1 MKISTL
7 ACSIV
12 AGILSLSAV
21 GQNDNLEQV
30 SKQLQSAY
38 PELRSSDVQNL
49 NIDAS
54 HVSKPSGIKYV
65 YLNQTAN
72 GIRIKNSPIN
82 AAFDQENKLV
92 NLSGNPIDNVFSR
105 AESSEPSLSLKQ
117 AIESTIAKLGIQGSV
132 SVEQIEG
139 FKYSLVIDAGNYLHE
154 TKAELVY
161 WFTAEEELKLVWNF
175 NVDLPDETHWYDFM
189 ISAQTGEEVERIDWQ
204 VSCTHPGA
212 HSENADKC
220 SHFEEEKASSSVKRT
235 TLDGSVYNVF
245 PFPVES
251 PNHGNR
257 ALLTEPAVS
266 TSSPFGWH
274 DNNGNPGADFT
285 ITRGN
290 NVYAY
295 EDASDTNQPGQS
307 AEGGEEL
314 NFDFPLNAG
323 NNPDT
328 YQDAAITNLFYTNNV
343 IHDVLYAYGF
353 DEASGN
359 FQDNN
364 YGNGGFSGDEVRA
377 EAQDGGGFDN
387 ANMATPNDGSNPR
400 MQMYLWN
407 SGVAS
412 GSFIANTPSS
422 IASSYPSSAPSTFG
436 PGFPGAGL
444 TGNLALVVDADNPIN
459 NGCSEI
465 TNSGD
470 INGSVAFVYR
480 GGCSFVEKV
489 VLAQDAGAIAVIIIN
504 NVLGED
510 PFTPGG
516 TSTEITIPSLMVSFD
531 VAEIFLD
538 ALADGQEVNVTLED
552 SDSSTLLDGSF
563 DNGIVVH
570 EYVHG
575 LSNRL
580 TGGGNNSGCLS
591 GDEQMGEGWS
601 DYYAIMLT
609 MDLSVDNPVFRPMG
623 TFASG
628 DPIDG
633 NGIRPVPYD
642 TSFAVNA
649 FTYASVPSQNVSIP
663 HGVGFVWCTMLW
675 DMTWDLI
682 DVYGFDADLINGTA
696 GNNIAMQLVT
706 EGLKLQPCGPGFVD
720 GRDAILLADQLLYD
734 GANQCLIWNAF
745 AKRGLGFSAD
755 QGSVQSRTDGTAA
768 FDTPAICQEV
778 FSAPTAA
785 FTVSAETSCT
795 GIVEFFDESEDVP
808 QSWFWEFGDGNTSD
822 EQNPIHLYEE
832 QGTYTVSLTVT
843 NTLGE
848 DESIEP
854 NFINFNVPLEP
865 EADGVSG
872 CAGELLELT
881 TSSPD
886 GNEVRWLNSELIQ
899 VGLGNNL
906 EITIGA
912 EDETYFAQNFS
923 ELPLIDF
930 AGPLDNDFGTGGNHG
945 SAYVG
950 TIIFEVFEPITIES
964 ALVISGAT
972 GSRSIRLIE
981 GLDNDG
987 STLQTVVVDVD
998 FTGAG
1003 RIDLGFEINEPGI
1016 YSMGLNNAEFYRND
1030 LGANYPYEID
1040 DVMTIIGSPAG
1051 PDFYYYFYDV
1061 EVSTRGC
1068 VSDLVEVLAE
1078 VTGEATFSFEEN
1090 DLSVSFTDESPQA
1103 SSWSWNFGDG
1113 STSIE
1118 QNPTHTYAV
1127 LGVYDVTL
1135 TVDDG
1140 CSMTMIIPVG
1150 TTSTDE
1156 IGAARGFSVY
1166 PNPASGMVFID
1177 NQQFGSDRLTMR
1189 LHDVSGKEVIN
1200 QDFVGERIELN
1211 LEGLNSGL
1219 YFISVS
1225 ERGANS
1231 ILFRD
1236 KLTIVE

>member
-1 MKISTL
+1 MKKSTL
-7 ACSIV
+7 VCSIV

-21 GQNDNLEQV
+21 GQNDNLERV
-30 SKQLQSAY
+30 SKQLQSVY

-49 NIDAS
+49 NVDAS
-54 HVSKPSGIKYV
+54 HVSKPSGINYV

-72 GIRIKNSPIN
+72 GIRIKNSSIN

-92 NLSGNPIDNVFSR
+92 NLTGNPIDNVLSR
-105 AESSEPSLSLKQ
+105 AESSEPSLSLNQ
-117 AIESTIAKLGIQGSV
+117 AIEGTIAKLGIQGSV
-132 SVEQIEG
+132 SVEQLEG

-204 VSCTHPGA
+204 VSCTHSGA
-212 HSENADKC
+212 HSEKADGC
-220 SHFEEEKASSSVKRT
+220 SHFEEEASSSVKRT

-257 ALLTEPAVS
+257 ALLTQPAVS
-266 TSSPFGWH
+266 TASPFGWH
-274 DNNGNPGADFT
+274 DTNGNPGAEFT
-285 ITRGN
+285 NTRGN

-307 AEGGEEL
+307 AEGGEDL
-314 NFDFPLNAG
+314 NFDFSLNIS

-328 YQDAAITNLFYTNNV
+328 YRDAAITNLFYANNV
-343 IHDVLYAYGF
+343 IHDILYANGF

-377 EAQDGGGFDN
+377 EAQDGGGLNN
-387 ANMATPNDGSNPR
+387 ANMATPGDGSNPR

-407 SGVAS
+407 TGVAS
-412 GSFIANTPSS
+412 GSFIANSPAS
-422 IASSYPSSAPSTFG
+422 IASAYPSSAPSTFG
-436 PGFPGAGL
+436 PGFPAAGL
-444 TGNLALVVDADNPIN
+444 TGNLTLVVDADNPIN

-465 TNSGD
+465 TNPGEISG
-470 INGSVAFVYR
+470 NVAFIYR

-489 VLAQDAGAIAVIIIN
+489 ALAQEAGAIAVIIIN

-531 VAEIFLD
+531 VAETFLD
-538 ALADGQEVNVTLED
+538 ALAEGQEVNVTLED
-552 SDSSTLLDGSF
+552 SDSSILKDGSF

-570 EYVHG
+570 EYIHG

-580 TGGGNNSGCLS
+580 TGGANNSGCLS

-601 DYYAIMLT
+601 DYYAIMMT
-609 MDLSVDNPVFRPMG
+609 MDLSADNPVFRPMG
-623 TFASG
+623 TFANG

-696 GNNIAMQLVT
+696 GNNIAMLLVT

-755 QGSVQSRTDGTAA
+755 QGSSQSRTDGTAA

-778 FSAPTAA
+778 FTAPTAA
-785 FTVSAETSCT
+785 FSVSAETSCT

-822 EQNPIHLYEE
+822 EQNPLHLYEE
-832 QGTYTVSLTVT
+832 QGFYTVSLTVT

-848 DESIEP
+848 DEAIEA
-854 NFINFNVPLEP
+854 NLINFSVPSEP

-872 CAGELLELT
+872 CAGDIVELT

-886 GNEVRWLNSELIQ
+886 GNEVRWLNSELDQ

-912 EDETYFAQNFS
+912 ENETYFVQNFS

-930 AGPLDNDFGTGGNHG
+930 VGPLDNDFGTGGNHG

-981 GLDNDG
+981 GLNNDG
-987 STLQTVVVDVD
+987 STLQTIVVDVD
-998 FTGAG
+998 FTGSG

-1030 LGANYPYEID
+1030 MGANYPYEID

-1051 PDFYYYFYDV
+1051 PEFYYYFYDV

-1068 VSDLVEVLAE
+1068 VSDLVEVVAE

-1090 DLSVSFTDESPQA
+1090 DLSISFTDESPEA

-1113 STSIE
+1113 NVSTE
-1118 QNPTHTYAV
+1118 QNPTHTYAA

-1140 CSMTMIIPVG
+1140 CSMTMNIPVG
-1150 TTSTDE
+1150 TTSTDD

-1166 PNPASGMVFID
+1166 PNPASGMVFLD
-1177 NQQFGSDRLTMR
+1177 NLEFGSDRLTLR
-1189 LHDVSGKEVIN
+1189 LHDMTGKEVLN
-1200 QDFVGERIELN
+1200 KDFMGERSELN
-1211 LEGLNSGL
+1211 LAGLNSGL

-1236 KLTIVE
+1236 KLTIAE